1 MSDTNLSGENDLSDV
16 CDLLGMSSIFNKEET
31 NNEINLKTVEKD
43 FIKKSLDVDEF
54 DSVNDELLT
63 YNPINEYKNLINSS
77 DIESP
82 STVNIEDDVM
92 SEYDDIL
99 NFSKMQTPQQS
110 KIYENDNFAKKLTQE
125 QINQRIVDDVLNTSN
140 RLSNNTSNYT
150 SDTITNITSNNASNN
165 DFNFNIDDE
174 NREDLKLTL
183 LEKIDHL
190 TEELE
195 DDGVNLS
202 RIPKVDHSSELEKIE
217 YVAKLLMLKS
227 NRNRYSNMGE
237 ELLLTAAGAL
247 EILCDGKREFLGV
260 KPNLVGYSDVVKVKL
275 RRVKHETSQIVSNV
289 VEKYEMSPFM
299 TLLIELVP
307 SLFLHSKRRSNQV
320 YDNLYND
327 LTDDI
332 NDIHKFSK

>member
-1 MSDTNLSGENDLSDV
+1 MSDTNLTSENDLSDV

-31 NNEINLKTVEKD
+31 NNEINLKSVEKD

-54 DSVNDELLT
+54 ESANDELLT
-63 YNPINEYKNLINSS
+63 YNPINEYKNLLNSA
-77 DIESP
+77 
-82 STVNIEDDVM
+82 STPTDNTNTNDNIVDDVM

-99 NFSKMQTPQQS
+99 NFSNTNIVS
-110 KIYENDNFAKKLTQE
+110 KSYENDNLAYKLTQE
-125 QINQRIVDDVLNTSN
+125 QTNQKIVDKVLNYSN
-140 RLSNNTSNYT
+140 DSG
-150 SDTITNITSNNASNN
+150 NN

-183 LEKIDHL
+183 LEKIDNL
-190 TEELE
+190 IEELE
-195 DDGVNLS
+195 DDGVNLN
-202 RIPKVDHSSELEKIE
+202 RIPKVDHSSELDKIE
-217 YVAKLLMLKS
+217 YVAKLLMLKV

-247 EILCDGKREFLGV
+247 EILCDGKREFFGI
-260 KPNLVGYSDVVKVKL
+260 KPNLVGYPDVVKVKL
-275 RRVKHETSQIVSNV
+275 RRVKNETSQIVSNV
-289 VEKYEMSPFM
+289 VEKYEISPFM

-327 LTDDI
+327 LNDDI
-332 NDIHKFSK
+332 SDIRKFSS